1 MAKVIFTN
9 EQAFKALQLLIKYFK
24 RKPDYANKSAGYR
37 SFKWD
42 WAATKE
48 ISGAIKILQKAKLPE
63 GWRVRSTDKQRPDMR
78 EPIKVSSFS
87 ITAPLDFVEWKKK
100 IKKAEVASLQD
111 VQSYLGA
118 AKETAASAKKIYN
131 VADAKK
137 IIQSVSRIFGGE
149 SPFYIRKKG
158 YLAAIWKGHKS
169 LRPIEKEDLEKKNIS
184 YTKTVTGIVVRI
196 NPKYEVALRDL
207 DWNTLRQMMRDLAK
221 KSKDVQEYIKLAKAA
236 NMLDG

>member
-111 VQSYLGA
+111 VQLYM
-118 AKETAASAKKIYN
+118 ETAIKRKLGRKIYAGKEADSAILYIKRILHGQLPIYKKIAKRTIVSWV
-131 VADAKK
+131 VARRDVQNILTKVSNK
-137 IIQSVSRIFGGE
+137 SIDYELVNGNKLCISVSPDYKVE
-149 SPFYIRKKG
+149 PEDMDYNSLKK
-158 YLAAIWKGHKS
+158 
-169 LRPIEKEDLEKKNIS
+169 
-184 YTKTVTGIVVRI
+184 
-196 NPKYEVALRDL
+196 
-207 DWNTLRQMMRDLAK
+207 QMKDLAV
-221 KSKDVQEYIKLAKAA
+221 KSADVREYIKMAKALSE
-236 NMLDG
+236 LD